1 MNRLLITVFAVLL
14 TGGCATATVGKPF
27 PGNNVALLRPGLSTT
42 EEARSL
48 LGEPHQVQIN
58 AAGEQLYTWQYI
70 RSDATSGLVSMNVQT
85 NTQQAALVFGADGR
99 LLRVHNL
106 INVPAPMPASAVTT
120 ASSNQ
125 AESRGTGNIASTT
138 KEQQLDEL
146 SRTPGLSYEE
156 YQRRYR
162 VIMGQ

>member
-1 MNRLLITVFAVLL
+1 MNRLLITAFAALL
-14 TGGCATATVGKPF
+14 TAGCATATVGKPF

-48 LGEPHQVQIN
+48 LGEPHQVQTN

-106 INVPAPMPASAVTT
+106 INVPAPMPASVVT
-120 ASSNQ
+120 AESSNLTPPQ
-125 AESRGTGNIASTT
+125 STGNTTSTSRA
-138 KEQQLDEL
+138 QQLDEL